1 VTARQRLTELLGG
14 YRRTALVHLAAELGV
29 ADALADGPLSSAELA
44 EVIGAQRTQLHQV
57 LRALAG
63 IGVLSQD
70 EDDRFALTETGELL
84 RADHPQ
90 SMRGSAIYFG
100 ALSYRAYLGL
110 LNSVRSGQT
119 AFDTVFGIDYYAYLD
134 RDPRLAAYYH
144 QMIALPRGT
153 ARLIGSLFDLTACHT
168 IVDVG
173 GGNGSLLAE
182 LLSVTPHAKGLVYE
196 LALSEPSAMEV
207 LAQWDLGDRCQFVA
221 GDFRVHV
228 PSGGDVYLL
237 SRVLANWPDADA
249 IAILANCRAAMGP
262 EARLLIF
269 EMVMPAPVTDGTFT
283 VEGDLN
289 ALAHFGGA
297 VRTERE
303 FEHLLGAA
311 GFRLAEAK
319 PVSPGVD
326 WSLLVCE
333 PEVVS

>member
-1 VTARQRLTELLGG
+1 MTARQRLTELLGG
-14 YRRTALVHLAAELGV
+14 YRRTALVHLAAELEI
-29 ADALADGPLSSAELA
+29 AEALAGGPRSSAELA
-44 EVIGAQRTQLHQV
+44 DALGAQRNQLHQV

-63 IGVLSQD
+63 IGVLSQED
-70 EDDRFALTETGELL
+70 DDRFALTELGELL

-90 SMRGSAIYFG
+90 SMHGAAVYFG

-110 LNSVRSGQT
+110 LDGVRNGQT

-134 RDPRLAAYYH
+134 RDPRLAEYYH

-153 ARLIGSLFDLTACHT
+153 AQLIGSLFDLAPHHT

-182 LLSVTPHAKGLVYE
+182 LLSVTPHAKGIVYE
-196 LALSEPSAMEV
+196 LALSEPSALAV
-207 LAQWDLGDRCQFVA
+207 LDEWDLGDRCQFVA

-228 PSGGDVYLL
+228 PPGGDVYLL
-237 SRVLANWPDADA
+237 SRVLANWPDRDA
-249 IAILANCRAAMGP
+249 IAILANCRSAMGP
-262 EARLLIF
+262 DARLLIF
-269 EMVMPAPVTDGTFT
+269 ELLMPSPVTDGTFT

-297 VRTERE
+297 VRTRRE
-303 FEHLLGAA
+303 FERILGAA
-311 GFRLAEAK
+311 GFRLTEVK

-333 PEVVS
+333 PEVVT